1 MVAAT
6 LLTFSLTAS
15 AKYHPVKKERHE
27 KKAMSVASMTANLQ
41 FDFAKANLRPA
52 YNDQLDELAKLIISG
67 SHAIVLR
74 GHADAIGNYIS
85 NWKLSQ
91 KRADAIKDYLLT
103 KGVQAAQIIT
113 IPLGSTKPIAPN
125 NTPEGRQKTVVLN
138 LNYIDI
144 GDIYFATSFPFT
156 ILST

>member
-1 MVAAT
+1 MKTKIIGLSMVAAT

-15 AKYHPVKKERHE
+15 AKNHPVKKEHHE
-27 KKAMSVASMTANLQ
+27 KKSMSVAAMTANLQ

-52 YNDQLDELAKLIISG
+52 YNEQLDELAKLIISG

-91 KRADAIKDYLLT
+91 KRADTIKDYLLT
-103 KGVQAAQIIT
+103 KGVPAAQIIT

-125 NTPEGRQKTVVLN
+125 STPEGRQKNRRVELK
-138 LNYIDI
+138 LH
-144 GDIYFATSFPFT
+144 
-156 ILST
+156 